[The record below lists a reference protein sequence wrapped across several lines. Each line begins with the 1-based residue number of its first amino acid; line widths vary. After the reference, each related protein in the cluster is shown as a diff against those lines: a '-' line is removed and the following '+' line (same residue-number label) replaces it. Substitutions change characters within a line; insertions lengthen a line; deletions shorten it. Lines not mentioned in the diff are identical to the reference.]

1 MSQHKRLI
9 AILFSVIGLVLL
21 LEAVVPRKWEART
34 KDDFL
39 KGKLD
44 GLSISFEGV
53 LSLAPKEESLPGPA
67 EDFYLSFLAGPDGVA
82 YLGTGHGGKI
92 YRLGKDGQVELF
104 FQAQEMDVSCLAMDS
119 KGTLFAGTS
128 PNGKI
133 YKITAKDQGAQFFNP
148 GEKYIWDLA
157 FADDGSL
164 MAAVGEAGGIYRI
177 SPEGE
182 GRRVL
187 KAEENHVLCLLKT
200 GPKEFL
206 AGSGGAGVIYRLGS
220 EGGATVLFE
229 SSYEEV
235 KSLTI
240 DGEGNIYA
248 GCGGT
253 PTKTKKE
260 EEPADSPVRISTEV
274 TVSASTQAPAMKPQ
288 RTGIQPRALTASIR
302 QEPGALFRVRSDGVA
317 KKLWES
323 QDELIYS
330 LLWKDKEQRLLF
342 GTGNQGRIYAVDP
355 DEKVSLLL
363 QGHSEQMV
371 ALKPVGTKVYV
382 LANNPA
388 RWLTLSAEQ
397 RYNGEYT
404 SDVLDART
412 VSSWGRLEFDGL
424 LSPGATIQ
432 IQTRSGNSFD
442 PNSTWSDWSPPIQKK
457 EEPILSPKGRY
468 LQFKALF
475 KTQSGNVSPQLQRV
489 SVFYLQTNIAPLI
502 KSLTVLPP
510 NEVYI
515 KPPDQEEVIW
525 GAEESAAGGEE
536 GKKDDRPIYLAKK
549 VERKGFQT
557 LTWDVS
563 DENEDGLIYTVF
575 IKKEGESAWRV
586 VQEEWKES
594 LIAIDTLSYP
604 DGVYFLKL
612 EASDMGSNPPGSE
625 LKSEKT
631 SPPLV
636 IDNSLP
642 VVKGFTA
649 TRAGSAVNVAF
660 EAEDSFSSIEK
671 VEYLVR
677 PGGWRVVFP
686 VDRICDSKAETFKF
700 RIDLPRGADSLVTV
714 RVTDRHHNVGVF
726 RQTF

>member
-1 MSQHKRLI
+1 MSQHKSLI
-9 AILFSVIGLVLL
+9 AILFSIIGVALF
-21 LEAVVPRKWEART
+21 LEAVVPRKWEVRT

-44 GLSISFEGV
+44 GLSLSFEGV
-53 LSLAPKEESLPGPA
+53 LSLAPQEEPLAGPA
-67 EDFYLSFLAGPDGVA
+67 EDFYLSFLAGPDGA
-82 YLGTGHGGKI
+82 GYLGTGHGGKI

-104 FQAQEMDVSCLAMDS
+104 FQAQEMDVSCLALDS

-177 SPEGE
+177 NPKGE
-182 GRRVL
+182 GQRVL
-187 KAEENHVLCLLKT
+187 KAEENHVLCLLKA
-200 GPKEFL
+200 GPNDFL
-206 AGSGGAGVIYRLGS
+206 AGSGGAGVIYRLGR

-248 GCGGT
+248 ACGGT

-274 TVSASTQAPAMKPQ
+274 TVSASAQAPAGKPQ
-288 RTGIQPRALTASIR
+288 GAGMQQPAVSASIR
-302 QEPGALFRVRSDGVA
+302 QEPGALFRVRPDGIA
-317 KKLWES
+317 KKVWES

-330 LLWKDKEQRLLF
+330 LLWKDKEKRLLF
-342 GTGNQGRIYAVDP
+342 GTGNQGRIYAIDP
-355 DEKVSLLL
+355 EEKVSLLL
-363 QGHSEQMV
+363 QGRSEQMV
-371 ALKPVGTKVYV
+371 VLKPVGTRIHI

-388 RWLTLSAEQ
+388 RLLALSAEQ
-397 RYNGEYT
+397 RFNGEYT

-412 VSSWGRLEFDGL
+412 IASWGRLEFDGL
-424 LSPGATIQ
+424 ASPGSTIQ

-468 LQFKALF
+468 LQLKALF
-475 KTQSGNVSPQLQRV
+475 KTQSGNASPQLQRI
-489 SVFYLQTNIAPLI
+489 SVYYLQANIAPLI

-515 KPPDQEEVIW
+515 KPPDQEEIIW
-525 GAEESAAGGEE
+525 GAEEYAAGGEE
-536 GKKDDRPIYLAKK
+536 SKKDDRPVYLAKK

-557 LTWDVS
+557 LTWDVT
-563 DENEDGLIYTVF
+563 DENEDRLLYTVF
-575 IKKEGESAWRV
+575 IRREGESAWRV
-586 VQEEWKES
+586 VQEGWKES

-604 DGVYFLKL
+604 DGIYFLKL
-612 EASDMGSNPPGSE
+612 EASDLDSNPPGSE

-649 TRAGSAVNVAF
+649 ARTGSAVDIAF

-677 PGGWRVVFP
+677 PRGWRVVFP
-686 VDRICDSKAETFKF
+686 VDGICDSKAETFKF
-700 RIDLPRGADSLVTV
+700 RLSLPPGADSLVTV

>member
-1 MSQHKRLI
+1 MSQHRSLI
-9 AILFSVIGLVLL
+9 AIVFSIIGFALF
-21 LEAVVPRKWEART
+21 LEAVVPRKWEVRT

-39 KGKLD
+39 LGKLD
-44 GLSISFEGV
+44 GLSVSFEGV
-53 LSLAPKEESLPGPA
+53 LSLAPKEEPMTGPA
-67 EDFYLSFLAGPDGVA
+67 EDFYLSFLAGPDGEG

-92 YRLGKDGQVELF
+92 YRLGKDGQAELF

-119 KGTLFAGTS
+119 KGALFAGTS

-133 YKITAKDQGAQFFNP
+133 YKITAKEQGAQFFNP

-164 MAAVGEAGGIYRI
+164 MAAVGEAGGVYRI

-235 KSLTI
+235 KSLTV

-253 PTKTKKE
+253 PSKTKKE
-260 EEPADSPVRISTEV
+260 EVPADLPVRISTEV
-274 TVSASTQAPAMKPQ
+274 TVSASTQAPAVKPQ
-288 RTGIQPRALTASIR
+288 RTGTQQRALTSAIR
-302 QEPGALFRVRSDGVA
+302 QEPGALFRVRPDGVA
-317 KKLWES
+317 KKVWES
-323 QDELIYS
+323 EDELIYA
-330 LLWKDKEQRLLF
+330 LLWKEKEQRLLF

-363 QGHSEQMV
+363 QGRSEQMV
-371 ALKPVGTKVYV
+371 VLNPVGEKIYV

-388 RWLTLSAEQ
+388 RLLALSAEQ
-397 RYNGEYT
+397 RYNGEYI

-412 VSSWGRLEFDGL
+412 VSSWGRLEFDGVM
-424 LSPGATIQ
+424 SPGATIQ

-457 EEPILSPKGRY
+457 EEPVLSPKGRY

-475 KTQSGNVSPQLQRV
+475 RTQSGNVSPQLQRV
-489 SVFYLQTNIAPLI
+489 SVFYLQANIPPLI

-510 NEVYI
+510 NEVFI

-525 GAEESAAGGEE
+525 GAEESAAGAEE
-536 GKKDDRPIYLAKK
+536 GKKEDRPVYLAKK

-557 LTWDVS
+557 LTWDVT
-563 DENEDGLIYTVF
+563 DENEDRLLYTIF
-575 IKKEGESAWRV
+575 IKREGEAAWRV
-586 VQEEWKES
+586 VQDAWKES

-612 EASDMGSNPPGSE
+612 EASDLGSNPQGSE

-642 VVKGFTA
+642 VVKNFA
-649 TRAGSAVNVAF
+649 AARAGNAVDVSF

-686 VDRICDSKAETFKF
+686 EDRICDSKTETFKF
-700 RIDLPRGADSLVTV
+700 RIALPPGADSLVTV

-726 RQTF
+726 RHAF